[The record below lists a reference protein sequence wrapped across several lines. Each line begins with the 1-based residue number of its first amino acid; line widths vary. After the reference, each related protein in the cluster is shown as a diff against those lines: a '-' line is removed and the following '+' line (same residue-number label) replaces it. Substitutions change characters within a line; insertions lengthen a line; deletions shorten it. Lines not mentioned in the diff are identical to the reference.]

1 MAKSGKTGDVIDLRA
16 LRGSAGAVS
25 DNELLDSV
33 EDIEEQVEEAP
44 GEHDGCECSDCGGD
58 VLSFPPV
65 ELLPDDELAAMVPQ
79 VPLVRDVRRLA
90 EWTGTRSLTV
100 DGLLEQE
107 DVERAA
113 ADLGIAPDRVRLLWI
128 VAVNTGLVQITRTGA
143 APGRGL
149 PDETLEFWDGV
160 VMDVLDRADDEL
172 TGSPVVDEHLTEM
185 LATMYAMTEGIT
197 VPALAEGMLQAH
209 EIGCGAGPEEMREL
223 RERLPADLAAAVEL
237 LEYCGLFE
245 RYGHDGAGDTVRLTP
260 LGVWAV
266 RQDLLREGH
275 DAPLLAEV
283 AHFAELTAA
292 ELVDAMLNGEA
303 PASAAAVWV
312 ERRSPEE
319 AAREL
324 VKVAASGTAGHR
336 GVIGTILEEL
346 GPEAEPAMRE
356 ALSEPMMWRH
366 AAVWLGVRDLDAPA
380 LTDADNVWLAV
391 DTLATLLHLG
401 DVSEAIGEFDA
412 LESGGELL
420 RLVDEMASCDHPD
433 TLAVLELLAEHHP
446 DAAVGKAARKAV
458 LKARSR

>member
-172 TGSPVVDEHLTEM
+172 
-185 LATMYAMTEGIT
+185 
-197 VPALAEGMLQAH
+197 
-209 EIGCGAGPEEMREL
+209 
-223 RERLPADLAAAVEL
+223 
-237 LEYCGLFE
+237 
-245 RYGHDGAGDTVRLTP
+245 
-260 LGVWAV
+260 
-266 RQDLLREGH
+266 
-275 DAPLLAEV
+275 
-283 AHFAELTAA
+283 
-292 ELVDAMLNGEA
+292 
-303 PASAAAVWV
+303 
-312 ERRSPEE
+312 
-319 AAREL
+319 
-324 VKVAASGTAGHR
+324 
-336 GVIGTILEEL
+336 
-346 GPEAEPAMRE
+346 
-356 ALSEPMMWRH
+356 
-366 AAVWLGVRDLDAPA
+366 
-380 LTDADNVWLAV
+380 
-391 DTLATLLHLG
+391 
-401 DVSEAIGEFDA
+401 
-412 LESGGELL
+412 
-420 RLVDEMASCDHPD
+420 
-433 TLAVLELLAEHHP
+433 
-446 DAAVGKAARKAV
+446 
-458 LKARSR
+458 

>member
-1 MAKSGKTGDVIDLRA
+1 MAKSGKTGNVIDLSA
-16 LRGSAGAVS
+16 LRGSAGGPS
-25 DNELLDSV
+25 DGDLLDR
-33 EDIEEQVEEAP
+33 IEEAADD
-44 GEHDGCECSDCGGD
+44 HDGCECSDCGGD

-65 ELLPDDELAAMVPQ
+65 ELLPDDELAAMVPR

-90 EWTGTRSLTV
+90 EWTGTRELTV
-100 DGLLEQE
+100 EGFLEPADAE
-107 DVERAA
+107 LAA
-113 ADLGIAPDRVRLLWI
+113 AELGLAPERLRLLWI

-143 APGRGL
+143 APGRGF
-149 PDETLEFWDGV
+149 PDEVLEFWDGV

-185 LATMYAMTEGIT
+185 LATMYAMSDGIT

-209 EIGCGAGPEEMREL
+209 EIGCEARPEEMRAL
-223 RERLPADLAAAVEL
+223 RARLPGDLEAAAGL

-245 RYGHDGAGDTVRLTP
+245 RHAGAVRLTP

-275 DAPLLAEV
+275 DAPLLSDV

-292 ELVDAMLNGEA
+292 ELIDAMLRGDA
-303 PASAAAVWV
+303 PAGAAALWV
-312 ERRSPEE
+312 DRRTPED

-324 VKVAASGTAGHR
+324 IKVAASGTAGRR

-356 ALSEPMMWRH
+356 ALAEPMMWRH

-380 LTDADNVWLAV
+380 LTDADGTWLAV
-391 DTLATLLHLG
+391 DTLATLLHIA
-401 DVSEAIGEFDA
+401 DVPEAMDEFESLEAGED
-412 LESGGELL
+412 LL
-420 RLVDEMASCDHPD
+420 RLIDDMAGCDHPD
-433 TLAVLELLAEHHP
+433 TLAVLDLLGRHHP
-446 DAAVGKAARKAV
+446 DPAVAKAARKAV
-458 LKARSR
+458 MRARSR

>member
-1 MAKSGKTGDVIDLRA
+1 MAKSGKTGNVIDLRT
-16 LRGSAGAVS
+16 LRGSAGAMS
-25 DNELLDSV
+25 DNELLD
-33 EDIEEQVEEAP
+33 QVEEAADD
-44 GEHDGCECSDCGGD
+44 HDGCECSDCGGD

-65 ELLPDDELAAMVPQ
+65 ELLPDDRLAAMVPQ

-100 DGLLEQE
+100 EGLLEQA
-107 DVERAA
+107 DVDQAA
-113 ADLGIAPDRVRLLWI
+113 ADLGIAPDRVRLLWV
-128 VAVNTGLVQITRTGA
+128 VAVNTGLVQITRDGA

-160 VMDVLDRADDEL
+160 IMDVLDRAEDEL
-172 TGSPVVDEHLTEM
+172 TGSPVVDEHLAEM
-185 LATMYAMTEGIT
+185 LATMYAMTDGIT

-223 RERLPADLAAAVEL
+223 RERLPGDLAAAVEL

-245 RYGHDGAGDTVRLTP
+245 RHGGDGTVDAVRLTP

-275 DAPLLAEV
+275 DAPLLADV

-292 ELVDAMLNGEA
+292 ELIEAMLSGEA
-303 PASAAAVWV
+303 PASAAGVWV
-312 ERRSPEE
+312 ERRTPED

-324 VKVAASGTAGHR
+324 IKVAAGGTAGHR

-346 GPEAEPAMRE
+346 GPEAEPAVRE
-356 ALSEPMMWRH
+356 ALAEPMMWRH
-366 AAVWLGVRDLDAPA
+366 AAVWLGVRDLDAPS

-401 DVSEAIGEFDA
+401 DVSEALGEFDS
-412 LESGGELL
+412 LESGEELL
-420 RLVDEMASCDHPD
+420 RLVDDMAACDHPD

-446 DAAVGKAARKAV
+446 DPAVGKAARKAV
-458 LKARSR
+458 MKVRSR

>member
-275 DAPLLAEV
+275 DAPLLAE
-283 AHFAELTAA
+283 LTAA

-303 PASAAAVWV
+303 PASAAGVWV